1 MFSDLT
7 WKKVFVWKNVGGGGL
22 AHALPTP
29 RPHPLP
35 FLNGSG
41 YDQLFLENVIPKL

>member
-22 AHALPTP
+22 AHAP
-29 RPHPLP
+29 
-35 FLNGSG
+35 GS
-41 YDQLFLENVIPKL
+41 EINTK